1 MLASSGN
8 RTINVITRKAFDEP
22 GLHVAASTGL
32 AIDSSDRVSNYADHF
47 RYLADLSS
55 FYQGPESRYSIS
67 LRYEAGALSS
77 IVEDSESSQIRY
89 LSDPKIWSPEVI
101 DTYFDPENPF
111 SDDRSLALDLRYASK
126 ARFILEGELETGLT
140 MLSTL
145 RGRGLQYTDRL
156 SPSFRTEVDAPD
168 SLLDIPPKVI
178 ICTRRACSGGD
189 KIASSQPTYTR
200 ATEAHSSGYA
210 TYISRL

>member
-1 MLASSGN
+1 MSSRGKRLMN
-8 RTINVITRKAFDEP
+8 R
-22 GLHVAASTGL
+22 GSTLPRVPEL

-77 IVEDSESSQIRY
+77 IVEDGEYSRIGY

-101 DTYFDPENPF
+101 DTYFDLKNPF

-140 MLSTL
+140 CSPPYESWSTIHIRPPLPILSN
-145 RGRGLQYTDRL
+145 RGR
-156 SPSFRTEVDAPD
+156 
-168 SLLDIPPKVI
+168 
-178 ICTRRACSGGD
+178 CTRTLCS
-189 KIASSQPTYTR
+189 TYR
-200 ATEAHSSGYA
+200 RKS
-210 TYISRL
+210 